1 MRRVVHPA
9 IPSHFRDPVGLA
21 LRTLGSG
28 RQGRFAV
35 YLAGLNLLAT
45 PLDLAL
51 AVCERKLYARAGT
64 PDLPIAFV
72 CGPPRSGTTLVA
84 NAIARATKTSY
95 FTNMTAV
102 FPRAPITASR
112 LFRAAP
118 RNAKLTLRSH
128 YGRTAGFRGWN
139 DGLHLWDRWL
149 GRDRQSVCQS
159 LEERRGVEMV
169 RFFGAFEQWTELPLV
184 NKNNALNAHAAV
196 VAEFLP
202 TARFICLERE
212 PLYLAQSLLLARSYI
227 HGDEMTPY
235 GLDDRHRSLASDPIS
250 DVCRQVRYHESLAAE
265 QAARLGPDR
274 FRILSYEDFCRDPQ
288 KAVRAIARDVLR
300 TSADSDRVPA
310 SLDASRSQRVPDDV
324 FRRLRIEL
332 DSCEES

>member
-9 IPSHFRDPVGLA
+9 IPSHFRDPLGLA
-21 LRTLGSG
+21 LRTLRSG
-28 RQGRFAV
+28 RHGRFAV

-118 RNAKLTLRSH
+118 RNDKLTLRSH

-149 GRDRQSVCQS
+149 GRERQAVQHHIGQ
-159 LEERRGVEMV
+159 RRAAEMV
-169 RFFGAFEQWTELPLV
+169 RFFGALEEWSGLPLV
-184 NKNNALNAHAAV
+184 TKNNALNAHAAL
-196 VAEFLP
+196 VAKHLP
-202 TARFICLERE
+202 TATFICLERE

-235 GLDDRHRSLASDPIS
+235 GLDDGDRSPASDPIS

-265 QAARLGPDR
+265 QAIRLGPER

-288 KAVRAIARDVLR
+288 EAVHAIAREVLQ

-310 SLDASRSQRVPDDV
+310 SLDASRSQRVPDHV
-324 FRRLRIEL
+324 FRLLRIQL
-332 DSCEES
+332 DSYEES